1 MDIVS
6 VSTYAMDVMMN
17 VDRLPGEDGFAVVTN
32 NTYLPGGS
40 GTNVMVQASRL
51 GASTGFMG
59 LLGSDTLG
67 DDIIKSL
74 KAEGMDTSRVLRKEG
89 GISLHTDIVVDSEGK
104 KFILLNMGDSFLA
117 YDPKDV
123 DKDYISN
130 AKVYYTDLLP
140 YGAALE
146 GLKSAKESGLK
157 TGFNMQVDLYTMNG
171 FGASKEDVLGSL
183 KYVDLFAPCRSG
195 LYQICGTE
203 DLDECLGYIRKH
215 FKGTLLV
222 TLGSKGAVAFD
233 ENDRRY
239 ECAARNVK
247 AVDTTGAGDSFMGA
261 MLYTYLLGRMELGKA
276 MEFATVCSAITCQG
290 LGARSTPTKAQV
302 EAALS
307 QAF

>member
-203 DLDECLGYIRKH
+203 DLDECLGYVRKH

-261 MLYTYLLGRMELGKA
+261 MLYTHLLNEMELEKA

-290 LGARSTPTKAQV
+290 LGARSMPTKAQV
-302 EAALS
+302 EAVLS

>member
-89 GISLHTDIVVDSEGK
+89 GISLHTDIVVDNEGK

-146 GLKSAKESGLK
+146 GLKAAKEAGLK

-171 FGASKEDVLGSL
+171 FGASKDDVLGSL
-183 KYVDLFAPCRSG
+183 KYVDLFAPCRAG

-203 DLDECLGYIRKH
+203 DLDECLGYVRKY

-233 ENDRRY
+233 ENDKRY

-261 MLYTYLLGRMELGKA
+261 MLYTHLLNEMELEKA
-276 MEFATVCSAITCQG
+276 MEFATACSAITCQG
-290 LGARSTPTKAQV
+290 LGARSTPTREQV
-302 EAALS
+302 EAVPS

>member
-123 DKDYISN
+123 DKGYISN

-146 GLKSAKESGLK
+146 GLRSARESGLK

-261 MLYTYLLGRMELGKA
+261 MLYTYLLGGMELGKA

-302 EAALS
+302 EAVLS

>member
-1 MDIVS
+1 
-6 VSTYAMDVMMN
+6 
-17 VDRLPGEDGFAVVTN
+17 
-32 NTYLPGGS
+32 
-40 GTNVMVQASRL
+40 MVQASRL

-183 KYVDLFAPCRSG
+183 KYVDLFAPCRAG

-203 DLDECLGYIRKH
+203 DLDECLGYVRKY

-233 ENDRRY
+233 ENDKRY

-261 MLYTYLLGRMELGKA
+261 MLYTYLLNEMELEKA
-276 MEFATVCSAITCQG
+276 MEFATACSAITCQG
-290 LGARSTPTKAQV
+290 LGARSTPTREQV
-302 EAALS
+302 EAVL
-307 QAF
+307 

>member
-17 VDRLPGEDGFAVVTN
+17 VDRLPGEDGFAVVAN

>member
-104 KFILLNMGDSFLA
+104 KFSLLNMGDSFLA
-117 YDPKDV
+117 YDPNDV

-261 MLYTYLLGRMELGKA
+261 MLYTYLLGGMELGKA

-302 EAALS
+302 EAVLS
-307 QAF
+307 QVF

>member
-203 DLDECLGYIRKH
+203 DLDECLGYVRKH

-233 ENDRRY
+233 ENDKRY

-261 MLYTYLLGRMELGKA
+261 MLYTHLLNEMELEKA

-302 EAALS
+302 EAVLS

>member
-51 GASTGFMG
+51 GALTGFMG

-171 FGASKEDVLGSL
+171 FGSSKEDVLGSL

-261 MLYTYLLGRMELGKA
+261 MLYTYLLGGMELGKA

-302 EAALS
+302 EAVLS

>member
-89 GISLHTDIVVDSEGK
+89 GISLHTDIVVDSKGK

-239 ECAARNVK
+239 ECAARNVR

-261 MLYTYLLGRMELGKA
+261 MLYTYLLGGMELGKA

-302 EAALS
+302 EAVLS

>member
-74 KAEGMDTSRVLRKEG
+74 KAEGMDTSRVLRKKG